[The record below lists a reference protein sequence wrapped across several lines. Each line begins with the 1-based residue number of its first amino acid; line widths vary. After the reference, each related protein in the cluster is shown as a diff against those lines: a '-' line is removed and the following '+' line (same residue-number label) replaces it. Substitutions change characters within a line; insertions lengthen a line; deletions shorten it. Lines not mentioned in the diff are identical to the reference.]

1 MPSFSFCSAY
11 LFREVGRAGFPVAC
25 QQDMKGHLPGNFKQK
40 KMKMLMLCLTFIL
53 VTILTSLLL
62 SEKKPSL
69 QISGEFG
76 TMDFFLRGKIF
87 YKDHDNNILLIDFKE
102 IDTKLTLISVIRN
115 EEILLE
121 ENVSNFSKDSIYEL
135 DLNTYATGDYKVT
148 LTTEGNEIIEEHI
161 SIIM

>member
-1 MPSFSFCSAY
+1 
-11 LFREVGRAGFPVAC
+11 
-25 QQDMKGHLPGNFKQK
+25 
-40 KMKMLMLCLTFIL
+40 
-53 VTILTSLLL
+53 
-62 SEKKPSL
+62 
-69 QISGEFG
+69 
-76 TMDFFLRGKIF
+76 MDFFLRGKIF